1 MAYILLYAVAL
12 DALLKSHLGVD
23 ARPIT
28 EKDMWDLR
36 QISSFNR
43 FMCWLFLSCTLVSLL
58 PGSLFSGA
66 FGLWLQ
72 DYRLIFIL
80 GMVGAGCYFLSHGAV
95 IGFQYVFYRKQ
106 RLMQQR
112 LLKELLDY
120 LDANEKAVLRE
131 FVIQRKSVI
140 KLPVTEPAVK
150 NLLEQGILSYAFGEP
165 GEAGLNAIKPLMI
178 SIDAR
183 PLLTFKVLGLN
194 PANMTDEQK
203 NLIMNNR
210 PKYAYKQ
217 LDRH

>member
-1 MAYILLYAVAL
+1 
-12 DALLKSHLGVD
+12 
-23 ARPIT
+23 
-28 EKDMWDLR
+28 MWDLR

-43 FMCWLFLSCTLVSLL
+43 FMCWLLLSCTLVSLL
-58 PGSLFSGA
+58 PSALFAGA
-66 FGLWLQ
+66 FGLWLH
-72 DYRLIFIL
+72 DYRIVFIL
-80 GMVGAGCYFLSHGAV
+80 GMVGAGSYFLSHVAV
-95 IGFQYVFYRKQ
+95 MGFQYVFYRKQ
-106 RLMQQR
+106 RLMQER

-120 LDANEKAVLRE
+120 LDANERAVLRE

-150 NLLEQGILSYAFGEP
+150 NLLEQGILTYAFGEP

-178 SIDAR
+178 AIVAR

-194 PANMTDEQK
+194 PANMTDDQK
-203 NLIMNNR
+203 SLIMSNR

>member
-1 MAYILLYAVAL
+1 MFHTQETAAN
-12 DALLKSHLGVD
+12 
-23 ARPIT
+23 RPLT
-28 EKDMWDLR
+28 EKTMWDLR

-43 FMCWLFLSCTLVSLL
+43 FMCWLLLSCTIISLL
-58 PGSLFSGA
+58 PNSLFSGA
-66 FGLWLQ
+66 FGLWLH

-80 GMVGAGCYFLSHGAV
+80 GMVIAGSYFLSHGAV
-95 IGFQYVFYRKQ
+95 LGFQYVFYRKQ

-112 LLKELLDY
+112 LLKELLEY

-165 GEAGLNAIKPLMI
+165 GEVGANAIKPLMI
-178 SIDAR
+178 AIAAR

-203 NLIMNNR
+203 SLIMNDR